1 TFLVLARKAASIVP
15 RENVS
20 YWLYGVAYHTAL
32 KARAAAARRRVVERK
47 LRNRQRSPSSP
58 PEYWEDVQCLL
69 DRELNRLPEK
79 YRHPVVLCDLE
90 GLTRRDAA
98 RRLGWPVGT
107 VSGRL
112 ARARQLLARRLAR
125 HGLTLSAGALATMVS
140 QNGSACVPA
149 VLTAT
154 AVRNGLLLAT
164 DRAAGLLLAANVSS
178 LLEGV
183 LKTMVLAKL
192 KIATAMVLAISAA
205 GVAVGLLTC
214 SA

>member
-1 TFLVLARKAASIVP
+1 M
-15 RENVS
+15 
-20 YWLYGVAYHTAL
+20 
-32 KARAAAARRRVVERK
+32 
-47 LRNRQRSPSSP
+47 
-58 PEYWEDVQCLL
+58 QCLL

-140 QNGSACVPA
+140 QNASACVPA

-154 AVRNGLLLAT
+154 AVRNGLLVAT
-164 DRAAGLLLAANVSS
+164 AGAGWGGAGDRTVRIWDGTTGAP
-178 LLEGV
+178 
-183 LKTMVLAKL
+183 LKTLTVGSIVYAVAISPSGRT
-192 KIATAMVLAISAA
+192 IATGSFD
-205 GVAVGLLTC
+205 GLVRLWDEASGRLVTFRQ
-214 SA
+214 ARARRAETGHTA